1 MRLIYFLFGIC
12 GYGLCLSQG
21 WAGAYQGTVNGDPT
35 TVNIILSGEQISGT
49 YVETSNEYDI
59 KGQFKSATHFEGE
72 LLMKN
77 TGLQLGTFKAML
89 DRNVLTMD
97 MLLLGVTPLKASFT
111 RMGSEANQSNAA
123 IQQPTVTATVTAPH
137 DGFDRDPAVIGHWSQ
152 QEVMNSGFGDNAASL
167 AMIYFLAINA
177 DGTFIQEKAS
187 AGGGSTWSSN
197 SRRELDV
204 QGHWYTKDQIMYVR
218 PAGQAQYIRL
228 NRYLFHEGALVFKT
242 DQGKYL
248 IWNRG
253 SN

>member
-21 WAGAYQGTVNGDPT
+21 WAGAYQGTVNGDP
-35 TVNIILSGEQISGT
+35 
-49 YVETSNEYDI
+49 
-59 KGQFKSATHFEGE
+59 
-72 LLMKN
+72 
-77 TGLQLGTFKAML
+77 TFKAML

-123 IQQPTVTATVTAPH
+123 TQQPKVTATLTAPH

-187 AGGGSTWSSN
+187 AGGGSDL
-197 SRRELDV
+197 E
-204 QGHWYTKDQIMYVR
+204 
-218 PAGQAQYIRL
+218 
-228 NRYLFHEGALVFKT
+228 
-242 DQGKYL
+242 
-248 IWNRG
+248 
-253 SN
+253 